1 MITSIFSKSKPINF
15 LIVFVITALAFLS
28 VKFKYTQEPITSL
41 FVLKLATTFIT
52 AYLSILLLSFI
63 ATKNDLTL
71 KSNLEIILFSLFLLL
86 LPESLISSRV
96 IWANFFILFAL
107 RRLISLKTKKRI
119 KSKLFDA
126 AFCITIAS
134 LFYFWSILF
143 LVLIPL
149 VLLFHSS
156 DNIKH
161 WLTPVFGVV
170 TVVIL
175 CVSASILV
183 NDTYLGFFNSN
194 YVTSFNFS
202 RYNTFSFL
210 VALTL
215 LFSFGFWSV
224 FYYLKFFRKKT
235 RTIRPAFKTIF
246 TTLILA
252 FILFVI
258 APNKNG
264 SELLFL
270 FAPLAIIITNYIE
283 TIKEKWFKEVFFG
296 FLLITPFA
304 LLVLH
309 FFTKS

>member
-28 VKFKYTQEPITSL
+28 VKLKYTQGPVTSV
-41 FVLKLATTFIT
+41 FVMQQLVTFMVS
-52 AYLSILLLSFI
+52 YFSILLLNFI
-63 ATKNDLTL
+63 VTKNELTL
-71 KSNLEIILFSLFLLL
+71 KSNIEIILFSLFLLL
-86 LPESLISSRV
+86 IPESLISSRV

-107 RRLISLKTKKRI
+107 RRLISLRTKKDV

-126 AFCITIAS
+126 AFCIAVAS
-134 LFYFWSILF
+134 LFYFWAILF
-143 LVLIPL
+143 LFLIPL

-156 DNIKH
+156 DNIRH
-161 WLTPVFGVV
+161 WLTPGVGVATVF
-170 TVVIL
+170 IL
-175 CVSASILV
+175 CISASIII
-183 NDTYLGFFNSN
+183 NNTYLGFFNSN
-194 YVTSFNFS
+194 YETGVDFNS
-202 RYNTFSFL
+202 YNTLQFL

-224 FYYLKFFRKKT
+224 FYYLKNFRKKI
-235 RTIRPAFKTIF
+235 RTIRPAFKTILA
-246 TTLILA
+246 TLIIA

-296 FLLITPFA
+296 ILLIAPFVM
-304 LLVLH
+304 LVLH
-309 FFTKS
+309 FFSKS